1 MTSPS
6 SQQDN
11 LNPKDKNV
19 NTQAEL
25 STKAEQKVIEA
36 LDASVNRLPK
46 QATDDIYQAR
56 MKALNA
62 YQNRAKAQAGKE
74 AGNGQSGISW
84 FSSPFPKV
92 ALPVAAAVLVAVS
105 LNYHTTASIPEL
117 PLAMMTEELPTED
130 LALLE
135 DLEFVTW
142 LAENEQQA
150 LL

>member
-6 SQQDN
+6 NQQNDFN
-11 LNPKDKNV
+11 SNEKSMD
-19 NTQAEL
+19 TQKQLKAE
-25 STKAEQKVIEA
+25 KQAEQKVIEA
-36 LDASVNRLPK
+36 LDASVNNMPQK
-46 QATDDIYQAR
+46 ASDDIYQAR

-62 YQNRAKAQAGKE
+62 YQNKAKAGSNK
-74 AGNGQSGISW
+74 GIGATW

-105 LNYHTTASIPEL
+105 LNYHTTASVPEL
-117 PLAMMTEELPTED
+117 PLAMMTEEMPTED

-135 DLEFVTW
+135 ELEFVTW

>member
-6 SQQDN
+6 DQQNDFN
-11 LNPKDKNV
+11 SKEKSMD
-19 NTQAEL
+19 THEQ
-25 STKAEQKVIEA
+25 TKAEKQVIDA
-36 LDASVNRLPK
+36 LDASVKNMPQK
-46 QATDDIYQAR
+46 ASDDIYQAR

-62 YQNRAKAQAGKE
+62 YQHKAKAGANK
-74 AGNGQSGISW
+74 GIGATW

-105 LNYHTTASIPEL
+105 LNYHTTASVPEL
-117 PLAMMTEELPTED
+117 PLAMMTEEMPTED

-135 DLEFVTW
+135 ELEFVTW

>member
-6 SQQDN
+6 NQQDN
-11 LNPKDKNV
+11 LNLKDKNV
-19 NTQAEL
+19 NTQAE
-25 STKAEQKVIEA
+25 QKTIEA
-36 LDASVNRLPK
+36 LNASVNRLPK
-46 QATDDIYQAR
+46 QATDDIYHAR

-62 YQNRAKAQAGKE
+62 YQNRATTRANKNASAT
-74 AGNGQSGISW
+74 W

-105 LNYHTTASIPEL
+105 LNYHNAASIPEL
-117 PLAMMTEELPTED
+117 PSGMIAAQMPTED

-135 DLEFVTW
+135 ELEFVTW

>member
-6 SQQDN
+6 NQQDD

-19 NTQAEL
+19 NTQAEP
-25 STKAEQKVIEA
+25 STTKTEQQAQRKAIEA
-36 LDASVNRLPK
+36 LDASVNSLPK

-56 MKALNA
+56 MKALNV
-62 YQNRAKAQAGKE
+62 YQNRASTEIGK
-74 AGNGQSGISW
+74 GSGATW

-92 ALPVAAAVLVAVS
+92 AFPVAAAVLVAVS
-105 LNYHTTASIPEL
+105 LNYHTTASIPEF
-117 PLAMMTEELPTED
+117 PSGMMTAQMPTED

-135 DLEFVTW
+135 ELEFVTW
-142 LAENEQQA
+142 LAENEQQT

>member
-6 SQQDN
+6 DQQNDFN
-11 LNPKDKNV
+11 SKEKSMD
-19 NTQAEL
+19 TQKQLKAE
-25 STKAEQKVIEA
+25 KQAEQKAIEA
-36 LDASVNRLPK
+36 LDASVKNMPQK
-46 QATDDIYQAR
+46 ASDDIYQAR

-62 YQNRAKAQAGKE
+62 YQNKAKIGANK
-74 AGNGQSGISW
+74 GIGATW

-105 LNYHTTASIPEL
+105 LNYHTTASVPEL
-117 PLAMMTEELPTED
+117 PLAMMTEEMPIED

-135 DLEFVTW
+135 ELEFVTW